1 MRTGGSCDVRIKA
14 VFFDVG
20 ETIVDET
27 VLWTWWADR
36 FGIPR
41 FTFFAVFGALI
52 ERNEDHRRIFEIFRI
67 ERDGS
72 WPGFGLDDLYPDA
85 LDCLRALKGE
95 GLRLG
100 LVGNTSAQIEDIL
113 LTLDLPVDV
122 IGSSERWGVEKP
134 APEFFVRVADEAG
147 CAPPDIAYVGDRLD
161 NDVLP
166 AVDAGMTG
174 VFLRRG
180 PWGVLHAG
188 RPEVARATLRIES
201 LTELPD
207 ALHEL

>member
-1 MRTGGSCDVRIKA
+1 VRIKA

-52 ERNEDHRRIFEIFRI
+52 ERNEDHRRIFDIFGV
-67 ERDGS
+67 EREGD

-85 LDCLRALKGE
+85 LDCLRTLKGM
-95 GLRLG
+95 GCRIG
-100 LVGNTSAQIEDIL
+100 LVGNTSTQIEDIL
-113 LTLDLPVDV
+113 RTLDLPVDV
-122 IGSSERWGVEKP
+122 IGSSERWGIEKP
-134 APEFFVRVADEAG
+134 APAFFARVVEEAG
-147 CAPPDIAYVGDRLD
+147 CRPEEIAYVGDRLD

-166 AVDAGMTG
+166 AVDAGMAG
-174 VFLRRG
+174 IFLRRG
-180 PWGVLHAG
+180 PWGVMHAM
-188 RPEVARATLRIES
+188 RPEAVRATVRIES
-201 LTELPD
+201 LAELPD
-207 ALHEL
+207 VLRGLT

>member
-1 MRTGGSCDVRIKA
+1 MRTKA

-27 VLWTWWADR
+27 VLWTWWADY

-52 ERNEDHRRIFEIFRI
+52 ERGEDHRRIFDIFGVQ
-67 ERDGS
+67 RDDS
-72 WPGFGLDDLYPDA
+72 WPGFGLEDLYPDA
-85 LDCLRALKGE
+85 LECLRSLKE
-95 GLRLG
+95 MDCRIG
-100 LVGNTSAQIEDIL
+100 LVGNTSTQIEDIL
-113 LTLDLPVDV
+113 RSLDLPVDF

-134 APEFFVRVADEAG
+134 SPSFFEHIVDESGCRPEEV
-147 CAPPDIAYVGDRLD
+147 AYVGDRLD

-166 AVDAGMTG
+166 AVAAGMVG

-180 PWGVLHAG
+180 PWGIMHAM
-188 RPEVARATLRIES
+188 RTEVAKATLRIES
-201 LTELPD
+201 LAELPT
-207 ALHEL
+207 ALGEL

>member
-1 MRTGGSCDVRIKA
+1 MRIRA

-41 FTFFAVFGALI
+41 FTFFAVFGSLI
-52 ERNEDHRRIFEIFRI
+52 ERGEDHRRIFDIFQI
-67 ERDGS
+67 EPDGS

-85 LDCLRALKGE
+85 LDCLRALKAMN
-95 GLRLG
+95 LRLG
-100 LVGNTSAQIEDIL
+100 LVGNTSEQIEDIL
-113 LTLDLPVDV
+113 RTLDLPVDV
-122 IGSSERWGVEKP
+122 MGSSERWGVEKP
-134 APEFFVRVADEAG
+134 APAFFARVVEEASF
-147 CAPPDIAYVGDRLD
+147 APEEIAYVGDRLD

-166 AVDAGMTG
+166 AVDAGMAG

-180 PWGVLHAG
+180 PWGVLHAM
-188 RPEVARATLRIES
+188 RPEVSRATVRIES
-201 LTELPD
+201 LAELPD
-207 ALHEL
+207 ALTAL

>member
-1 MRTGGSCDVRIKA
+1 VAIKA

-27 VLWTWWADR
+27 ESWTWWADR

-52 ERNEDHRRIFEIFRI
+52 ERGEDHRRIFDIFEI

-72 WPGFGLDDLYPDA
+72 WPGLGLDDLYPDA
-85 LDCLRALKGE
+85 LDCLRALKAMD
-95 GLRLG
+95 LRLG
-100 LVGNTSAQIEDIL
+100 LVGNTSEQIEDIL
-113 LTLDLPVDV
+113 RTLDLPVDV
-122 IGSSERWGVEKP
+122 IGSSERWGLEKP
-134 APEFFVRVADEAG
+134 APGFFARVVREASF
-147 CAPPDIAYVGDRLD
+147 ASEEIAYVGDRLD

-166 AVDAGMTG
+166 AVEAGMAG

-180 PWGVLHAG
+180 PWGVLHAL
-188 RPEVARATLRIES
+188 RPEAARATLRIES
-201 LTELPD
+201 LAELPD
-207 ALHEL
+207 ALSAL

>member
-1 MRTGGSCDVRIKA
+1 VSGHVEA

-27 VLWTWWADR
+27 VFWTWWADH

-52 ERNEDHRRIFEIFRI
+52 ERAEDHRRIFDIFGV

-72 WPGFGLDDLYPDA
+72 WPGFGIDDLYPDA
-85 LDCLRALKGE
+85 LPCLRELKQS

-100 LVGNTSAQIEDIL
+100 LVGNTSEQIEDIL
-113 LTLDLPVDV
+113 RTLDLPVDV
-122 IGSSERWGVEKP
+122 IGSSERWRVEKP
-134 APEFFVRVADEAG
+134 SPAFFERVVTEAG
-147 CAPPDIAYVGDRLD
+147 APASRVAYVGDRLD

-166 AVDAGMTG
+166 AVDAGMIG

-180 PWGVLHAG
+180 PWGWLHAAS
-188 RPEVARATLRIES
+188 PDASRATLRIDS
-201 LTELPD
+201 LAELPG
-207 ALHEL
+207 ALR

>member
-1 MRTGGSCDVRIKA
+1 MPLRA

-52 ERNEDHRRIFEIFRI
+52 ERGEDHRRIFEIFDV

-72 WPGFGLDDLYPDA
+72 WPGFGLEHFYPDA
-85 LDCLRALKGE
+85 LECLRALKEE

-100 LVGNTSAQIEDIL
+100 LVGNTSTQIEDIL
-113 LTLDLPVDV
+113 RSLDLPADV

-134 APEFFVRVADEAG
+134 APAFFARVIDEAG
-147 CAPPDIAYVGDRLD
+147 CSPAEIAYVGDRLD

-166 AVDAGMTG
+166 AVDAGMNG
-174 VFLRRG
+174 IFIRRG
-180 PWGVLHAG
+180 PWGVMHAM
-188 RPEVARATLRIES
+188 RPEVGRATARIDS
-201 LTELPD
+201 LAELP
-207 ALHEL
+207 AVLRGLR